1 MASLL
6 NIYMGLSKQVGKGFQ
21 NYPPQSFAKVL
32 FNPKLIILCLLEFG
46 TSIITFLVYVDDILV
61 ASNLYIYIKP
71 KPLKLPQFSTSSLF
85 SFSFYFRFY
94 ILSIYYFSST
104 CNYLIKCYNSLV

>member
-32 FNPKLIILCLLEFG
+32 FNPKLIILCLLESG

-61 ASNLYIYIKP
+61 ASNLYIYIYKTETFETP
-71 KPLKLPQFSTSSLF
+71 TIFHIITIFFFFLF
-85 SFSFYFRFY
+85 
-94 ILSIYYFSST
+94 
-104 CNYLIKCYNSLV
+104 